1 MADASPDAA
10 APTVVVGV
18 DLGGTK
24 TAAATVAADGTLG
37 PVLAVPTPAAAGPDA
52 VLDAVAGVVREVVA
66 ALPGAARLR
75 ALGVG
80 TAGVVD
86 VGRGVIV
93 SATDTLPGWP
103 GTDVA
108 GGLRRRL
115 ADLAGVTPDG
125 PSAPVV
131 PVFVENDVDA
141 HAAGEV
147 WLGAAAGARS
157 ALLVAVGTGVGGA
170 VVLDGRPLRGAHHVA
185 GELGHVPVP
194 GAELL
199 RCPCG
204 RAGHLEAIGAGPAI
218 HRRYLALGGDAASP
232 DTRDVVAR
240 AEAGDELAASVVRDA
255 AGAVGRAVAGVVTV
269 LDPEVVVVG
278 GGLAGAGDLWWSALE
293 DALRAE
299 VVDVLADLP
308 LRPATLGNAAAIVGA
323 ARGAWS
329 LVGPS
334 DDEHGAGP
342 GGLPETIH
350 RERTTA

>member
-1 MADASPDAA
+1 
-10 APTVVVGV
+10 VF
-18 DLGGTK
+18 
-24 TAAATVAADGTLG
+24 
-37 PVLAVPTPAAAGPDA
+37 
-52 VLDAVAGVVREVVA
+52 A
-66 ALPGAARLR
+66 ALPAAARLR
-75 ALGVG
+75 AIGVG

-115 ADLAGVTPDG
+115 ADLAAD
-125 PSAPVV
+125 ADLPVS
-131 PVFVENDVDA
+131 VENDVDA

-147 WLGAAAGARS
+147 WRGAAAGARS

-204 RAGHLEAIGAGPAI
+204 RTGHLEAIGAGPAV
-218 HRRYLALGGDAASP
+218 HRRYLALGGDATSP

-240 AEAGDELAASVVRDA
+240 ADAGDELAVSVVRDA
-255 AGAVGRAVAGVVTV
+255 A
-269 LDPEVVVVG
+269 
-278 GGLAGAGDLWWSALE
+278 
-293 DALRAE
+293 
-299 VVDVLADLP
+299 
-308 LRPATLGNAAAIVGA
+308 
-323 ARGAWS
+323 
-329 LVGPS
+329 
-334 DDEHGAGP
+334 
-342 GGLPETIH
+342 
-350 RERTTA
+350 

>member
-1 MADASPDAA
+1 M
-10 APTVVVGV
+10 VVGV

-24 TAAATVAADGTLG
+24 TAAATVGPDGVHG
-37 PVLAVPTPAAAGPDA
+37 PVLSVPTPAVHGPDA
-52 VLDAVAGVVREVVA
+52 VLDAVAGLVAEVLVA
-66 ALPGAARLR
+66 AGAASGAPAALR
-75 ALGVG
+75 AVGVG

-115 ADLAGVTPDG
+115 AAHAAG
-125 PSAPVV
+125 APHAPGAAVRPL

-157 ALLVAVGTGVGGA
+157 ALLVAVGTGVGAA

-185 GELGHVPVP
+185 GEMGHVPVP
-194 GAELL
+194 GAEAL

-204 RAGHLEAIGAGPAI
+204 RTGHLEAIAAGPAI
-218 HRRYLALGGDAASP
+218 HRRYLALGGDASSP
-232 DTRDVVAR
+232 DARDVVAR
-240 AEAGDELAASVVRDA
+240 AAAGDELAAAVVRDA
-255 AGAVGRAVAGVVTV
+255 ARAVGRAVAGTVTV

-278 GGLAGAGDLWWSALE
+278 GGLAGAGALWWSALE
-293 DALRAE
+293 DTLRAE
-299 VVDVLADLP
+299 VVDVLADVP
-308 LRPATLGNAAAIVGA
+308 LRPAALGNDAAVVGA
-323 ARGAWS
+323 ARGAWT
-329 LVGPS
+329 LVI
-334 DDEHGAGP
+334 DQDERLDGGA
-342 GGLPETIH
+342 
-350 RERTTA
+350 R

>member
-1 MADASPDAA
+1 MADASPHAA

-37 PVLAVPTPAAAGPDA
+37 PVLAVPTPAAGGPDA
-52 VLDAVAGVVREVVA
+52 VLDAVAGVVCEVVA

-115 ADLAGVTPDG
+115 ADLAEVPDL
-125 PSAPVV
+125 

-147 WLGAAAGARS
+147 WRGAAAGARS

-194 GAELL
+194 GAERL

-204 RAGHLEAIGAGPAI
+204 RTGHLEAIGAGPAV
-218 HRRYLALGGDAASP
+218 HRRYLALGGDATSP

-240 AEAGDELAASVVRDA
+240 ADAGDELAASVVRDA
-255 AGAVGRAVAGVVTV
+255 ARAVGRAVAGVVTV

-278 GGLAGAGDLWWSALE
+278 GGMAGAGDLWWSALE

-308 LRPATLGNAAAIVGA
+308 LRPAALGNVAAVVGA
-323 ARGAWS
+323 ARGAWN
-329 LVGPS
+329 LL
-334 DDEHGAGP
+334 DD
-342 GGLPETIH
+342 
-350 RERTTA
+350 RTTDGGAR

>member
-1 MADASPDAA
+1 MRD
-10 APTVVVGV
+10 VVVGV

-24 TAAATVAADGTLG
+24 TAAATVAPDGSLG
-37 PVLAVPTPAAAGPDA
+37 TVRSVPTPAAAGPEA
-52 VLDAVAGVVREVVA
+52 VLDAVAGLVREVVDA
-66 ALPGAARLR
+66 VGSPDGGPARLG

-93 SATDTLPGWP
+93 SATGTLPGWP

-108 GGLRRRL
+108 SGLRRRL
-115 ADLAGVTPDG
+115 ADLAVLAPEG
-125 PSAPVV
+125 PPEDRTAL

-157 ALLVAVGTGVGGA
+157 ALLVAVGTGVGAA

-185 GELGHVPVP
+185 GELGHMPVP

-204 RAGHLEAIGAGPAI
+204 RTGHLEAI
-218 HRRYLALGGDAASP
+218 
-232 DTRDVVAR
+232 
-240 AEAGDELAASVVRDA
+240 
-255 AGAVGRAVAGVVTV
+255 
-269 LDPEVVVVG
+269 
-278 GGLAGAGDLWWSALE
+278 
-293 DALRAE
+293 
-299 VVDVLADLP
+299 
-308 LRPATLGNAAAIVGA
+308 GA

-329 LVGPS
+329 LVGPPG
-334 DDEHGAGP
+334 DEHGARP
-342 GGLPETIH
+342 GGLGEETH

>member
-1 MADASPDAA
+1 M
-10 APTVVVGV
+10 VVGV

-24 TAAATVAADGTLG
+24 IAAAVVGADGARG
-37 PVLAVPTPAAAGPDA
+37 PVRSVPTPAADGPDA
-52 VLDAVAGVVREVVA
+52 VLDAVAGLVAEVLA
-66 ALPGAARLR
+66 AAGAGVPAGLL
-75 ALGVG
+75 AVGVG

-115 ADLAGVTPDG
+115 AAHGVAPAAGASDAADG
-125 PSAPVV
+125 VDAADAARRL

-157 ALLVAVGTGVGGA
+157 ALLVAVGTGIGGA

-185 GELGHVPVP
+185 GEMGHVPVP

-204 RAGHLEAIGAGPAI
+204 RTGHLEAIGAGPAI

-240 AEAGDELAASVVRDA
+240 ADAGDELAVAVVRDA
-255 AGAVGRAVAGVVTV
+255 ARAVGRAIAGVVTV

-278 GGLAGAGDLWWSALE
+278 GGVAGAGDLWWSALE
-293 DALRAE
+293 EALRAE

-308 LRPATLGNAAAIVGA
+308 LRPAALGNDAAIVGA
-323 ARGAWS
+323 ARGAWA
-329 LVGPS
+329 LADGQ
-334 DDEHGAGP
+334 DETFDGEA
-342 GGLPETIH
+342 
-350 RERTTA
+350 R

>member
-1 MADASPDAA
+1 MRD
-10 APTVVVGV
+10 VVVGV

-24 TAAATVAADGTLG
+24 TAAASVAPDGALG
-37 PVLAVPTPAAAGPDA
+37 PVRSVPTPAAAGPEA
-52 VLDAVAGVVREVVA
+52 VLDAVAGLVREVVA
-66 ALPGAARLR
+66 AAGSPDGGPARLR

-115 ADLAGVTPDG
+115 ASGGATPLG
-125 PSAPVV
+125 AERPL

-157 ALLVAVGTGVGGA
+157 ALLVAVGTGVGAA

-185 GELGHVPVP
+185 GELGHMPVP

-204 RAGHLEAIGAGPAI
+204 RTGHLEAIGAGPAI

-240 AEAGDELAASVVRDA
+240 AGAGEELAATVVRDA
-255 AGAVGRAVAGVVTV
+255 AQAVGRAVAGVVTV

-293 DALRAE
+293 GALRAE

-308 LRPATLGNAAAIVGA
+308 LRRAALGNEAAIVGA

-329 LVGPS
+329 L
-334 DDEHGAGP
+334 A
-342 GGLPETIH
+342 GLPADEPGARSGVPREETH